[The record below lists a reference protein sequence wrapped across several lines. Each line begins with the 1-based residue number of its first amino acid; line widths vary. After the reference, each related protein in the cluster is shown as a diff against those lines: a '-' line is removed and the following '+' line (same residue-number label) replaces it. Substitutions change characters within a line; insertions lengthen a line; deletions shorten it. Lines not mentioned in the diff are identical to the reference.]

1 MHRRGSGR
9 LTTWL
14 GDLRLPAD
22 ERRAARAERH
32 AEEEIRRERDWSDE
46 HARQR
51 AATDAEARRNQP
63 YRY

>member
-1 MHRRGSGR
+1 MRRPGSGR
-9 LTTWL
+9 LTTWV

-22 ERRAARAERH
+22 ERRAAKAERRAED
-32 AEEEIRRERDWSDE
+32 EIRRERDWSDE

-51 AATDAEARRNQP
+51 AATDAETRRNLP